1 MPILLLRAGRKHYIL
16 AEGGFDFRG
25 KLTGVELLETAP
37 DDAEMVK
44 MYRAHVQEVAPA
56 GTIRFTESL
65 LTMTENTEASLGLET
80 DETGYRLEVIGDA
93 VTVSDGTVRAV
104 KPGSALVVAYSADG
118 LRMTAL
124 SVEVR
129 RVGEQETP
137 VDTTPIPDPELPPET
152 ETDAETESEPEPE
165 SDTETSASAGN
176 EMTVPTSSHTGETD
190 EITADRRLGYTI
202 VAFSASV
209 LGILALVAWVVLRR
223 KKANRTDG
231 RSV

>member
-1 MPILLLRAGRKHYIL
+1 
-16 AEGGFDFRG
+16 
-25 KLTGVELLETAP
+25 
-37 DDAEMVK
+37 

-118 LRMTAL
+118 SRMTAL

-152 ETDAETESEPEPE
+152 ETDAETESESEPE
-165 SDTETSASAGN
+165 SDTKTSASAGN
-176 EMTVPTSSHTGETD
+176 EMTVPDSSHTGETD
-190 EITADRRLGYTI
+190 ETTADRRLGYTI
-202 VAFSASV
+202 VAFGASV

-231 RSV
+231 RSA